1 GKIAKPDIL
10 LTLFGSETMENIKK
24 AEIQVKTYYP
34 TNKVNKNEI
43 ESSLKLLSEHKIH
56 YLYFLTLSP
65 LSDDAIKALQEYN
78 TQVGR
83 ISKLTPE
90 ETCYLLLLTR
100 YFSNLFFKK
109 KILTPNLY
117 LQIFEK
123 FGLKLN
129 KLLERIKNII
139 PVEISTRKKKSE
151 EKKPIKPPPPKPS
164 KEKISNPSKIE
175 PLIIKLLEEEKV
187 IRSQQI
193 IIDKI
198 LEYATS
204 QNVIKN
210 AMSNLKE
217 KKIIEYSRKKP
228 QGWSLII

>member
-1 GKIAKPDIL
+1 MKRWK
-10 LTLFGSETMENIKK
+10 TLK
-24 AEIQVKTYYP
+24 

>member
-1 GKIAKPDIL
+1 VKRWK
-10 LTLFGSETMENIKK
+10 TLK
-24 AEIQVKTYYP
+24 